1 MYQYY
6 LLPIFSIR
14 WHDARFVAMIRWME
28 MKMEMIFL
36 IDDMGMK
43 MNGKMNGKYWVVC
56 LDLKE

>member
-6 LLPIFSIR
+6 LLPIFSMG
-14 WHDARFVAMIRWME
+14 WHDARFAPMIRWMK
-28 MKMEMIFL
+28 MKMINENM
-36 IDDMGMK
+36 MVKMKMK